1 MTKDLFVS
9 SVTALRMQID
19 RDRKCSQ
26 AFNII
31 LPHDNVSVYDNSYLI
46 EAVIVLLKEAVNDT
60 DDWIDYFVWELD
72 FGRDYKDGC
81 VTADGKNIPLKTAD
95 DLWDILKR

>member
-19 RDRKCSQ
+19 RDRKCSE
-26 AFNII
+26 AFGVI
-31 LPHDNVSVYDNSYLI
+31 LPNDHVSVYDNSCLI
-46 EAVIVLLKEAVNDT
+46 DAIIALLKEAVNDT

-81 VTADGKNIPLKTAD
+81 VTADGKNIPLKTVD